1 MNLAFWESL
10 ILFSYLEGILKITQ
24 CEQNEVHGLGF
35 MYYVKPSDAILDILA

>member
-10 ILFSYLEGILKITQ
+10 ILFSYLEGILKIPQ

-35 MYYVKPSDAILDILA
+35 RYVKPSDAILDILA